1 MANDEDAL
9 WQEALL
15 ALNKKQFLHLKLLLY
30 MSKFSQ
36 PLKRTCTFSLQ
47 VSSSEK
53 AIHQAVGLAITHI
66 FCYE

>member
-1 MANDEDAL
+1 MANNKDAL
-9 WQEALL
+9 WQETFL
-15 ALNKKQFLHLKLLLY
+15 ALNNKQFLYLKLLLY

-47 VSSSEK
+47 GISSEK
-53 AIHQAVGLAITHI
+53 AIHQAIGLAIIHI